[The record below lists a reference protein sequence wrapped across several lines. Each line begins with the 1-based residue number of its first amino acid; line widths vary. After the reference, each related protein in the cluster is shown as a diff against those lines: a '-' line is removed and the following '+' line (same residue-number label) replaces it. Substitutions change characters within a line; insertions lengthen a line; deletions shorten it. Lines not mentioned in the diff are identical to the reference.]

1 MLILILSRI
10 KIVNESLEDSRL
22 LEHDE
27 ILAVV
32 LDITLVS
39 NLPELFL
46 GHL

>member
-1 MLILILSRI
+1 MLILVLSLI
-10 KIVNESLEDSRL
+10 KVVNELLEDSRL

-39 NLPELFL
+39 
-46 GHL
+46 